1 MTILTLTTLSLLW
14 SISLLAADPA
24 CRPAGATTV
33 ISFDEP
39 AYRNLT
45 RVPGMRGQALR
56 LDGKSQYLDLP
67 SKPAYDVGDGDFTI
81 EIWMRTSKRQAS
93 SLVDKRD
100 GSPKGYQ
107 IFLLRDTIG
116 MQVADGGHRAV
127 SAPSAFPVI
136 DGQWHHV
143 VGVCKRLPLQP
154 LAMFVDGELRV
165 QPGVSAPLDNLDVPV
180 PLWIGRH
187 HANGLVPRDKI
198 FFDGDLDEFVLYRR
212 ALGAAEIRER
222 YRGFTQRRL
231 KPCR

>member
-1 MTILTLTTLSLLW
+1 MTIPILTTLSLLW
-14 SISLLAADPA
+14 SISLFAADPA
-24 CRPAGATTV
+24 CQPAGASAV
-33 ISFDEP
+33 ISFDESRY
-39 AYRNLT
+39 AKLT
-45 RVPGMRGQALR
+45 RVSGIRGQALR
-56 LDGKSQYLDLP
+56 LNGQGEYVDLP
-67 SKPAYDVGDGDFTI
+67 PNPAFNVADGDFTI
-81 EIWMRTSKRQAS
+81 EIWMRTLKRQAS

-100 GSPKGYQ
+100 SSPKGYQ

-116 MQVADGGHRAV
+116 IQVANGGHIAV
-127 SAPSAFPVI
+127 SASSAYPVI

-143 VGVCKRLPLQP
+143 VGVCKRLPFQP

-165 QPGVSAPLDNLDVPV
+165 QNGVSASLDSIDVTV

-198 FFDGDLDEFVLYRR
+198 FYQGDLDEFVLYRR

-222 YRGFTQRRL
+222 YRAFVSGRL